1 MNRRCAVYILA
12 AETALL
18 VFCSFVLCSVVW
30 VARQKPVPKIERTQV
45 VEIQYVKPV
54 ETKAEQE
61 AEKTKYAANLF
72 NTGYVVKKNRP
83 PSINSTDIDE
93 GADTFNFAE
102 ADVAFRFSKIDSSKL
117 PVSYTEVNYPYIDY
131 PLYVFID
138 SNGSTQY
145 RAFVI
150 RKAKNGSVEEGFIPV
165 EQKMKNMKMTVRYN
179 EDTAFVDPDQEPYGI
194 IEQVDAD
201 NDKVNGLIKEFG
213 MTGVYYRTDDKG
225 EKEYFVYGHYQ
236 GRENSFF
243 LADNNGEMIPGTL
256 PLANMWQEAN

>member
-1 MNRRCAVYILA
+1 MNRKCAVYILA
-12 AETALL
+12 AETAML
-18 VFCSFVLCSVVW
+18 VFCSFVLCSLVW
-30 VARQKPVPKIERTQV
+30 VTRQKPVPKIGRAQV
-45 VEIQYVKPV
+45 VEIQYVKPA

-61 AEKTKYAANLF
+61 TEKVKYTATLF
-72 NTGYVVKKNRP
+72 NTGYIVKEKRSSSVSSTDAKKNM
-83 PSINSTDIDE
+83 
-93 GADTFNFAE
+93 DTSNLIE
-102 ADVAFRFSKIDSSKL
+102 ADVDFRFDRIDLSNL

-150 RKAKNGSVEEGFIPV
+150 RKTKSGTVEEGFIPV
-165 EQKMKNMKMTVRYN
+165 EQKMKNMKMTVHYN
-179 EDTAFVDPDQEPYGI
+179 EDATFVDPDQEPYGI
-194 IEQVDAD
+194 IEQIDAD

-213 MTGVYYRTDDKG
+213 MTGVYYRTNDNG

-243 LADNNGEMIPGTL
+243 LADNNGKMIPGTL